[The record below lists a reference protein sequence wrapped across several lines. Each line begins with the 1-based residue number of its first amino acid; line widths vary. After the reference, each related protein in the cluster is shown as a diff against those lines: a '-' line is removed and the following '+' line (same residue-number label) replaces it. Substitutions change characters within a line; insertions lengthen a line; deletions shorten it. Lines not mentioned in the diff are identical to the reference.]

1 MQDLGTVLGVWAH
14 PDDETYLMGGLMA
27 ALVQRGDRVVC
38 VTATRGE
45 AGSQDEVRWPSATIA
60 QVREQELKDALDILG
75 VSEHHWLDYLDGR
88 CNEVDDEEATAK
100 IARIVEEVRPDTV
113 LTFDP
118 DGHTGHPDHVC
129 VSRWTSA
136 AFERAAKPG
145 AGLYQV
151 AVAQEW
157 LDLWGPI
164 LEPYNV
170 FAPGTP
176 LAVKREDL
184 DISFDVSGE
193 FLELKLKA
201 LRAQPS
207 QTEGLI
213 AALGETFFRDGLL
226 EETFALAARR

>member
-1 MQDLGTVLGVWAH
+1 MKDLGTVLGVWAH

-27 ALVQRGDRVVC
+27 SLVQNGGRVVC

-45 AGSQDEVRWPSATIA
+45 AGSQDEVRWPSETIG
-60 QVREQELKDALDILG
+60 QVREQELDDALGILG
-75 VSEHHWLDYLDGR
+75 VEEHHWLDYIDGR
-88 CNEVDDEEATAK
+88 CTEVDDAEAAAK
-100 IARIVEEVRPDTV
+100 IAAIIEDVGPDSV

-129 VSRWTSA
+129 VSRWTSS

-145 AGLYQV
+145 AHLYHV
-151 AVAQEW
+151 AVAHEW
-157 LDLWGPI
+157 LEKWGPV

-176 LAVKREDL
+176 LAVAREDL
-184 DISFDVSGE
+184 AISFHVTGE
-193 FLELKLKA
+193 FLEMKMKA

-226 EETFALAARR
+226 EETFAVVATK